1 VSPDRVETD
10 VDGTRVTV
18 SNLDKVLYPEAGF
31 TKGQVLDYYARV
43 ADVMLPHVRDRP
55 ATFKRYPNGVEG
67 KAFFQ
72 KHAPDPRPDWVTT
85 LEVPSTS
92 DPAVS
97 VEFVVVQDRA
107 TLVWAAN
114 LATLEFHVPLWH
126 TRKGKEPPG
135 APDHMVFD
143 LDPGPGTSIVE
154 CCQVARWIGD
164 ALGDDNVLAKTSG
177 SKGLQLY
184 VPLKRAQWDA
194 TNERAHE
201 LARSLESGHPDAV
214 VSIMRKA
221 LRPGKV
227 LVDWS
232 QNSPSKT
239 TVAAYSLR
247 ALATPTV
254 STPVTWDE
262 IEACRRSGDPGDL
275 RFDVTDVLDRLEK
288 FGDLMADLVRPPAA
302 TRVTAQK
309 SSPGRPRH
317 PKEGR
322 DVPQQ
327 HHRPEAG
334 SST

>member
-1 VSPDRVETD
+1 
-10 VDGTRVTV
+10 VDGKRLTV
-18 SNLDKVLYPEAGF
+18 SNLDKVLYREVGF

-43 ADVMLPHVRDRP
+43 ADVLLPHVRDRP

-72 KHAPDPRPDWVTT
+72 KHAPETRPDWVATVD
-85 LEVPSTS
+85 VPSTS
-92 DPAVS
+92 DPDVS
-97 VEFVVVQDRA
+97 VEFVVVRDRA

-126 TRKGKEPPG
+126 TPKGKDPPG
-135 APDHMVFD
+135 PPDHLVFD

-164 ALGDDNVLAKTSG
+164 TLGEDNVLAKTSG

-184 VPLKRAQWDA
+184 VPLKRAKWDA

-201 LARSLESGHPDAV
+201 LARSLEDEHPDAV
-214 VSIMRKA
+214 VSVMRKA

-239 TVAAYSLR
+239 TVAVYSLR
-247 ALATPTV
+247 ALAAPTV

-262 IEACRRSGDPGDL
+262 IEGCRRSRDPSDL
-275 RFDVTDVLDRLEK
+275 RFEVTDVLDRLEK
-288 FGDLMADLVRPPAA
+288 FGDLMAALVTSPAKTTTSA
-302 TRVTAQK
+302 EKT
-309 SSPGRPRH
+309 SPKRAR
-317 PKEGR
+317 R
-322 DVPQQ
+322 S
-327 HHRPEAG
+327 R
-334 SST
+334 